1 LFDILVYSFLFAF
14 IRGSF
19 RSGCVVEER
28 ETRNSKLGTSNR
40 RHELLGDAISYY
52 HSLLDHDTARET
64 QELLSAAQRREGL
77 FFGERPLATVLRP
90 RLITGPQYAELRE
103 ASELVARAARDVRS
117 FCLEDPTARELM
129 AFTPAEWALLEI
141 DPGYSEPSASSRLD
155 SFFDHDAGTLQFV
168 EYNAESPA
176 AIAYEDVLSDVFL
189 SLPVVQQFGR
199 RYPLQPL
206 PARHLMLEALLA
218 AFREW
223 GRADEPQAAIVDWK
237 GLPTHSEFV
246 LFQRYFA
253 EQQLDTII
261 CAPEDLEYRGGTL
274 YAAGRPINLIYRR
287 LLISEFLG
295 RYGDDALEHPLVQA
309 CRDGAV
315 CLVNS
320 FRTKP
325 LYKKMIFGLLSD
337 PEIMDGAGIDR
348 PTQARLAKHIPWT
361 RRVQPGTTTYDGR
374 ELDLLPWIVDNQER
388 LLLKP
393 NDEYG
398 GKGIAIGWETSVDD
412 WRRAVASAVEAP
424 YVVQE
429 RVNIAYED
437 FPALVDG
444 RLDIGRRLVD
454 TDPYLFG
461 THAEGC
467 LTRLSTVTLLN
478 VTAGGGS
485 TVPTLLVDEA
495 G

>member
-1 LFDILVYSFLFAF
+1 ML
-14 IRGSF
+14 
-19 RSGCVVEER
+19 
-28 ETRNSKLGTSNR
+28 
-40 RHELLGDAISYY
+40 HDAITFY
-52 HSLLDHDTARET
+52 HSLLDDE
-64 QELLSAAQRREGL
+64 SALANQAVLDAGQRREGL

-90 RLITGPQYAELRE
+90 RMMTAAQYDRLRQV
-103 ASELVARAARDVRS
+103 SELVAQAARMARAYALDEPRVR
-117 FCLEDPTARELM
+117 ALM
-129 AFTPAEWALLEI
+129 GFTPHEEALLEI
-141 DPGYSEPSASSRLD
+141 DPGYTEPSASSRLD
-155 SFFDHDAGTLQFV
+155 SFYDTFNGSLQFV

-176 AIAYEDVLSDVFL
+176 AIAYEDVLSDVFME
-189 SLPVVQQFGR
+189 LPVMQAFATRYRVQ
-199 RYPLQPL
+199 PI
-206 PARHLMLEALLA
+206 PARHRMLQALMD

-223 GRADEPQAAIVDWK
+223 GRADEPRAAIIDWK

-253 EQQLDTII
+253 DQQLDAII
-261 CAPEDLEYRGGTL
+261 CSPEELEYRGGTL
-274 YAAGRPINLIYRR
+274 YAQGRPINLIYRR
-287 LLISEFLG
+287 LLISEFLQ

-348 PTQARLAKHIPWT
+348 ATQATLAEHIPWT
-361 RRVQPGTTTYDGR
+361 RRVQHGRTTYQGQ
-374 ELDLLPWIVDNQER
+374 EIDLIPFIIEHQDR

-398 GKGIAIGWETSVDD
+398 GKGIVIGWETRPDE
-412 WRRAVASAVEAP
+412 WARAVHLAVDVP
-424 YVVQE
+424 FVVQE
-429 RVNIAYED
+429 RVHIAYED
-437 FPALVDG
+437 YPAVRDG
-444 RLDIGRRLVD
+444 KLDISRRLVD

-461 THAEGC
+461 THVEGC

-485 TVPTLLVDEA
+485 TVPTFIIDA
-495 G
+495 QR

>member
-1 LFDILVYSFLFAF
+1 MLQ
-14 IRGSF
+14 
-19 RSGCVVEER
+19 E
-28 ETRNSKLGTSNR
+28 
-40 RHELLGDAISYY
+40 AISYY
-52 HSLLDHDTARET
+52 HSLLDQQTARET

-77 FFGERPLATVLRP
+77 FFGERPLSTVLRP
-90 RLITGPQYAELRE
+90 RLITGPQYDQLRDV
-103 ASELVARAARDVRS
+103 SELVARAARGVREY
-117 FCLEDPTARELM
+117 CMHNAVARELM
-129 AFTPAEWALLEI
+129 AFTPAEWELLQI

-155 SFFDHDAGTLQFV
+155 SFFDHQAGTLQFV

-199 RYPLQPL
+199 RYPLQAL
-206 PARHLMLEALLA
+206 PARHLMLEALLE

-253 EQQLDTII
+253 EQHLDAII

-274 YAAGRPINLIYRR
+274 YAGDRPINLIYRR

-295 RYGDDALEHPLVQA
+295 RYGDAALEHPLVQA
-309 CRDGAV
+309 CRDGSV

-320 FRTKP
+320 FQTKP

-337 PEIMDGAGIDR
+337 PEMMDGAGIDR
-348 PTQARLAKHIPWT
+348 ATQASLAKHIPWT
-361 RRVQPGTTTYDGR
+361 RRVQPGSTTYQGQDI
-374 ELDLLPWIVDNQER
+374 ELLPWIADNQDR

-398 GKGIAIGWETSVDD
+398 GKGIFVGWETSADD
-412 WRRAVASAVEAP
+412 WQRALAAAVDTP

-437 FPALVDG
+437 YPAFIDG
-444 RLDIGRRLVD
+444 KLDIGRRLVD

-461 THAEGC
+461 THVEGC

-485 TVPTLLVDEA
+485 TVPTLLIED
-495 G
+495 

>member
-1 LFDILVYSFLFAF
+1 M
-14 IRGSF
+14 
-19 RSGCVVEER
+19 
-28 ETRNSKLGTSNR
+28 
-40 RHELLGDAISYY
+40 LGDAISYY

-90 RLITGPQYAELRE
+90 RLITAPQYNVLRE
-103 ASELVARAARDVRS
+103 VSELVARAARDASEYCMR
-117 FCLEDPTARELM
+117 DPVARELM
-129 AFTPAEWALLEI
+129 AFTPAEWELLQI
-141 DPGYSEPSASSRLD
+141 DPGYKEPSASSRLD
-155 SFFDHDAGTLQFV
+155 SFFDDEAGTLHFV

-176 AIAYEDVLSDVFL
+176 AIAYEDVLSEVFL
-189 SLPVVQQFGR
+189 SLPLVQEFGR
-199 RYPLQPL
+199 RYPVHAL
-206 PARHLMLEALLA
+206 PARHLMLEALLD

-223 GRADEPQAAIVDWK
+223 GRAGEPQAAIVDWK

-261 CAPEDLEYRGGTL
+261 CAPEDLEYRDGTL
-274 YAAGRPINLIYRR
+274 SANGRPINLIYRR

-295 RYGDDALEHPLVQA
+295 RYGDDALQHPLVQA
-309 CRDGAV
+309 CRDGSV

-337 PEIMDGAGIDR
+337 PEIMAGAGIDR
-348 PTQARLAKHIPWT
+348 ETQARLAKHIPWT
-361 RRVQPGTTTYDGR
+361 RRVQPGATSYDGS
-374 ELDLLPWIVDNQER
+374 EIDLLPWIVEQQDR

-398 GKGIAIGWETSVDD
+398 GKGIAIGWETSADD
-412 WRRAVASAVEAP
+412 WRRAVAAAVDTP

-437 FPALVDG
+437 YPALVDG
-444 RLDIGRRLVD
+444 KLDIGRRLVD

-461 THAEGC
+461 THVEGC

-485 TVPTLLVDEA
+485 TVPTLLMDR
-495 G
+495 